1 MDRRWLVVVIGV
13 VLACGDER
21 ARVEREAR
29 TRAEQAQREAATRTA
44 DAARV
49 AREAQAYAEDKAA
62 AAAARVDI
70 HAAARAVAL
79 GQRAKAELDKV
90 YKTDSDYD
98 LDVTAAGASAGH
110 AAKLAALP
118 HVTIG
123 DVTVG
128 YEQVA
133 TVSATGVGRSRHF
146 RATWRRGDRD
156 VIVGYQTS
164 EAIDVVAFAKLLDKL
179 VPSVE
184 RVLE

>member
-90 YKTDSDYD
+90 YELLPTDAFPHTTVVKPNPIEIVSEPQFD
-98 LDVTAAGASAGH
+98 LG
-110 AAKLAALP
+110 L
-118 HVTIG
+118 
-123 DVTVG
+123 
-128 YEQVA
+128 
-133 TVSATGVGRSRHF
+133 RC
-146 RATWRRGDRD
+146 
-156 VIVGYQTS
+156 
-164 EAIDVVAFAKLLDKL
+164 LLDSL
-179 VPSVE
+179 RS
-184 RVLE
+184 LAS